1 MSIWSADPSPK
12 LLRYFRKLQGFTL
25 KQASELTGI
34 APNRISDHENGKH
47 KPTGKSLE
55 KYAKAYKR
63 DITDFFE
70 VDIST
75 VKTLATVVITDY
87 FADSEYSKDRK
98 ASIASHLLIQ
108 LPDAPPPDDE
118 DGTSKPIIPELKS
131 VFVRKKS

>member
-12 LLRYFRKLQGFTL
+12 LLRYFRKLRGLTL
-25 KQASELTGI
+25 KQASDLTGI

-55 KYAKAYKR
+55 KYAKAYRR

-70 VDIST
+70 VDIPT
-75 VKTLATVVITDY
+75 VKTLATAVITDY
-87 FADSEYSKDRK
+87 FADPEYNKDRK

-108 LPDAPPPDDE
+108 LPETEQAEPEPE
-118 DGTSKPIIPELKS
+118 DKNPLYDRIREQNS
-131 VFVRKKS
+131 